1 MMTRRTLLTAL
12 PAAGLLRGQQPAA
25 TDVTHVRIDAGEV
38 TARVNPM
45 IFGQFI
51 EHLGRC
57 IYGGIYEEGSPL
69 SDERGFRRDVLAA
82 VKRLHPPVLPWPG
95 GNFLSSYHWE
105 DGIGPKDPRPRRF
118 DTPLFPIQSNPF
130 RPNHCLHY

>member
-1 MMTRRTLLTAL
+1 MITRRMLLTGL
-12 PAAGLLRGQQPAA
+12 SAAGLARTQPNAA
-25 TDVTHVRIDAGEV
+25 PAEVTHVRIGAAEV

-82 VKRLHPPVLPWPG
+82 VKRLNPPVLRWPG
-95 GNFLSSYHWE
+95 
-105 DGIGPKDPRPRRF
+105 R
-118 DTPLFPIQSNPF
+118 
-130 RPNHCLHY
+130 